1 MIAARKD
8 NSGLRDPEQTRA
20 ELLQAAFKEVHEHG
34 FQAASLK
41 RILANTNFTKG
52 ALYHH
57 FPNKNAMGLAVL
69 DEVIGAAI
77 YQYRIEPLEQ
87 VDNPVP
93 VLLKM
98 IEEQIDSITDE
109 GIRLGCPMN
118 NLSQEMSPLD
128 DEFREHLRQI
138 FERWRT
144 GLADALRRGQKKG
157 NIRREV
163 NCDQTSIF
171 IIATFQGSLG
181 MSKTYQSAELFKSCA
196 AQLRV
201 YLEALQA

>member
-8 NSGLRDPEQTRA
+8 NSRLRDPEQTRA
-20 ELLQAAFKEVHEHG
+20 ELLQAAFKEVHENG
-34 FQAASLK
+34 FQAASLQ
-41 RILANTNFTKG
+41 RILANTNLTKG

-57 FPNKNAMGLAVL
+57 FPNKCAMGLAVL
-69 DEVIGAAI
+69 DEVVGKRI
-77 YQYRIEPLEQ
+77 YQYKIAPLEQ

-98 IEEQIDSITDE
+98 IAEEIDGITDE
-109 GIRLGCPMN
+109 GIRLGCPMM

-144 GLADALRRGQKKG
+144 ALADALRRGQEKG
-157 NIRREV
+157 HIRREV
-163 NCDQTSIF
+163 NCDQAAIF
-171 IIATFQGSLG
+171 FIATYEGSIG
-181 MSKTYQSAELFKSCA
+181 IGKTYQSAELFRSCG

-201 YLEALQA
+201 YLESLQA

>member
-1 MIAARKD
+1 MIAERID
-8 NSGLRDPEQTRA
+8 QSRPRDPEQTRA
-20 ELLQAAFKEVHEHG
+20 ELLQAAFKEVHENG
-34 FQAASLK
+34 FQAASLQ

-57 FPNKNAMGLAVL
+57 FPNKKAMGLAVL
-69 DEVIGAAI
+69 DEVVGEAI
-77 YQYRIEPLEQ
+77 YQYQIAPLEQ

-93 VLLKM
+93 VLLKL
-98 IEEQIDSITDE
+98 IDEGIDGITDE
-109 GIRLGCPMN
+109 DIRLGCPMN

-144 GLADALRRGQKKG
+144 ALADALRRGQKKG
-157 NIRREV
+157 HIRREV
-163 NCDQTSIF
+163 NCDQASIF
-171 IIATFQGSLG
+171 IIATYQGSFG
-181 MSKTYQSAELFKSCA
+181 MGKTYQSVELFKSCA

-201 YLEALQA
+201 YLEALRA